1 MRLNYIANIRFPTEK
16 AHGYQIARVCTEL
29 RAQGVDVTL
38 YVPRRRNTVEQPWHA
53 FYGLP
58 QGLPVVYVPCADL
71 MMGNAV
77 VDRIAFVIQLVTF
90 AIALCLY
97 GLDKKVPIMT
107 RDKGLVWFF
116 GILGFRVVFNAH
128 RATETPATA
137 RMLARVAGVVA
148 NSPGTADTLAPIVA
162 APIVAI
168 PNGSDENPY
177 RTTTKNE
184 LRAELS
190 LPNNV
195 TIVLYS
201 GHLYSWKGAETLFAA
216 AALEKENPA
225 VLFVCVGG
233 LPQDV
238 TKYRAK
244 ALEQGL
250 ANIRYLGHQEK
261 SIVPKYLAAADIL
274 LLPNTDEH
282 EESRTQT
289 SPLKLFEYLAAG
301 KPIIASDLPSLRAV
315 VSDDEV
321 VFVPSGDVEGLVS
334 ALTALIADPARQAAL
349 SAKSLS
355 ASERFTWKIHGAS
368 LKAFLETNV
377 H

>member
-38 YVPRRRNTVEQPWHA
+38 YVPRRRNTIEQPWYT

-58 QGLPVVYVPCADL
+58 QDLPVVYVPCVDL
-71 MMGNAV
+71 MMGNAI
-77 VDRIAFVIQLVTF
+77 VDRIAFFIQLVTF
-90 AIALCLY
+90 GIALCFY
-97 GLDKKVPIMT
+97 TLDKKVPIMT

-128 RATETPATA
+128 RAAATPATA
-137 RMLARVAGVVA
+137 RMLARVAGVVS
-148 NSPGTADTLAPIVA
+148 NSRGTADALVPIVTAPI
-162 APIVAI
+162 IVI

-177 RTTTKNE
+177 RTTPAST

-190 LPNNV
+190 LPDDV

-216 AALEKENPA
+216 AVLEKENNSI
-225 VLFVCVGG
+225 LFVCVGG

-238 TKYRAK
+238 TQYRSK

-250 ANIRYLGHQEK
+250 SNIRYLGHQEK
-261 SIVPKYLAAADIL
+261 SSIPKYLAAADIL
-274 LLPNTDEH
+274 VLPNTDEH

-301 KPIIASDLPSLRAV
+301 KPIVVSDLPSLRSV
-315 VSDDEV
+315 VSDEEV
-321 VFVPSGDVEGLVS
+321 VFVLPGDAKGLVGAIQGLMLDPVRRS
-334 ALTALIADPARQAAL
+334 AL
-349 SAKSLS
+349 SEKSLS
-355 ASERFTWKIHGAS
+355 ASARFTWKIHGAT
-368 LKAFLETNV
+368 LRAFLETGIG
-377 H
+377 